1 MRLSKRI
8 FNISNEDE
16 FNSIALEVFD
26 FQYKNIPVYKKYVD
40 LVKSQTKSI
49 NDYKEIPF
57 LPIDFFKSNHIIAD
71 NSKIEKT
78 FLSSGTGN
86 TIRSKHLV
94 KDLKLYEQSFSAGYK
109 HFYSDPKEWTILAL
123 LPSYLDQGDSSLIY
137 MVNNF
142 IKKSENPESNY
153 INYDL
158 DVLKNLILK
167 LKNKNVLL
175 IGVSYA
181 LLELSELES
190 FNLENWVIMETGGMK
205 GRRKEMVRQE
215 LHQQLKK
222 AFNVDAIHSEYGMT
236 ELLSQAY
243 SKKNGLFET
252 PPWMKFI
259 IRDFEDPYSLAKIN
273 SSGGINIIDLANIYS
288 CSFIETQDIGK
299 EVEKDSFEIL
309 GRFDQ
314 SEVRGCNLLSF

>member
-1 MRLSKRI
+1 MTLSKRI

-40 LVKSQTKSI
+40 LIQSQKKSI
-49 NDYKEIPF
+49 NHYKEIPY

-94 KDLKLYEQSFSAGYK
+94 KDLELYEQSFSTGYE

-142 IKKSENPESNY
+142 INKSENPESNY
-153 INYDL
+153 IKYDL

-167 LKNKNVLL
+167 LKDKNVLL

-181 LLELSELES
+181 LLELSELGS
-190 FNLENWVIMETGGMK
+190 FNFENWVIMETGGMK

-243 SKKNGLFET
+243 SKKNGLFKT

>member
-1 MRLSKRI
+1 MSLSKRI

-16 FNSIALEVFD
+16 FNSIALEVFE

-40 LVKSQTKSI
+40 LVKSQKKSI
-49 NDYKEIPF
+49 NHYKEIPF
-57 LPIDFFKSNHIIAD
+57 LPINFFKNNNIIAD

-78 FLSSGTGN
+78 FLSSGTGKIN
-86 TIRSKHLV
+86 RSKHLV
-94 KDLKLYEQSFSAGYK
+94 KDLELYEQSFSSGYK

-123 LPSYLDQGDSSLIY
+123 LPSYLEQGDSSLIY
-137 MVNNF
+137 MVDNLIN
-142 IKKSENPESNY
+142 KSENPESNY

-158 DVLKNLILK
+158 DVLNNLILK

-181 LLELSELES
+181 LLELSELDS
-190 FNLENWVIMETGGMK
+190 FDLENWIVMETGGMK
-205 GRRKEMVRQE
+205 GNRKEMVRQE

-243 SKKNGLFET
+243 SKKNGLFKT

-259 IRDFEDPYSLAKIN
+259 IRDFEDPYSFAKIN

-288 CSFIETQDIGK
+288 CSFIETRDIGK
-299 EVEKDSFEIL
+299 EIEKDSFEIL
-309 GRFDQ
+309 GRFDH

>member
-1 MRLSKRI
+1 MVNKFI
-8 FNISNEDE
+8 N
-16 FNSIALEVFD
+16 
-26 FQYKNIPVYKKYVD
+26 
-40 LVKSQTKSI
+40 KSQ
-49 NDYKEIPF
+49 
-57 LPIDFFKSNHIIAD
+57 
-71 NSKIEKT
+71 
-78 FLSSGTGN
+78 
-86 TIRSKHLV
+86 
-94 KDLKLYEQSFSAGYK
+94 
-109 HFYSDPKEWTILAL
+109 
-123 LPSYLDQGDSSLIY
+123 
-137 MVNNF
+137 
-142 IKKSENPESNY
+142 NPESNY

-158 DVLKNLILK
+158 NVLKNLILK
-167 LKNKNVLL
+167 LKDKNVLL

-181 LLELSELES
+181 LLELSELDS
-190 FNLENWVIMETGGMK
+190 FNLENWVVMETGGMK

-222 AFNVDAIHSEYGMT
+222 AFNVNAIHSEYGMT

>member
-1 MRLSKRI
+1 LSLSKRI

-16 FNSIALEVFD
+16 FNSIALEVFE
-26 FQYKNIPVYKKYVD
+26 FQYKNIRVYKKYVD
-40 LVKSQTKSI
+40 LVKSQKKSI
-49 NDYKEIPF
+49 NHYKEIPF
-57 LPIDFFKSNHIIAD
+57 LPIDFFKSNKIIAD

-86 TIRSKHLV
+86 KIRSKHLV
-94 KDLKLYEQSFSAGYK
+94 KNLELYEQSFTASYK

-137 MVNNF
+137 MIDNF
-142 IKKSENPESNY
+142 INKSENSESNY
-153 INYDL
+153 IKYDL

-167 LKNKNVLL
+167 LKDKNVLL

-181 LLELSELES
+181 LLELSELDS

-205 GRRKEMVRQE
+205 GRRKEMVRE
-215 LHQQLKK
+215 DLHRQLKK

-243 SKKNGLFET
+243 SKKNGSFKT

-273 SSGGINIIDLANIYS
+273 SSGGINIVDLANIYS

-299 EVEKDSFEIL
+299 EIEKDSFEIL

-314 SEVRGCNLLSF
+314 SEIRGCNLLSF

>member
-1 MRLSKRI
+1 MSLSKRI
-8 FNISNEDE
+8 FNISNEGE

-40 LVKSQTKSI
+40 LIQSQKKSI
-49 NDYKEIPF
+49 NHYKEIPF

-94 KDLKLYEQSFSAGYK
+94 KDLELYEQSFSTGYE

-142 IKKSENPESNY
+142 INKSENPESNY
-153 INYDL
+153 IKYDL

-167 LKNKNVLL
+167 LKDKNVLL

-181 LLELSELES
+181 LLELSELGS
-190 FNLENWVIMETGGMK
+190 FNFENWVIMETGGMK
-205 GRRKEMVRQE
+205 GRRREMVRQE

-222 AFNVDAIHSEYGMT
+222 AFNVGAIHSEYGMT

-243 SKKNGLFET
+243 SKKNGLFKT

>member
-1 MRLSKRI
+1 MSLSERI

-16 FNSIALEVFD
+16 FNSVALEVFE

-40 LVKSQTKSI
+40 LIKSQTKSI
-49 NDYKEIPF
+49 NHFKEIPF
-57 LPIDFFKSNHIIAD
+57 LPIDFFKNNKIIAE

-78 FLSSGTGN
+78 FLSSGTSN
-86 TIRSKHLV
+86 TIRSRHFV
-94 KDLKLYEQSFSAGYK
+94 KDLKLYEQSFSAGFKY
-109 HFYSDPKEWTILAL
+109 FYSDPKEWTILAL

-137 MVNNF
+137 MVNKF
-142 IKKSENPESNY
+142 INKSENSESNY

-158 DVLKNLILK
+158 NVLKNLILK
-167 LKNKNVLL
+167 LKDKNVLL

-181 LLELSELES
+181 LLELSELDS
-190 FNLENWVIMETGGMK
+190 FNLENWVVMETGGMK

-288 CSFIETQDIGK
+288 LF
-299 EVEKDSFEIL
+299 
-309 GRFDQ
+309 
-314 SEVRGCNLLSF
+314 

>member
-1 MRLSKRI
+1 LSLSKRI

-16 FNSIALEVFD
+16 FNSIALEVFE

-40 LVKSQTKSI
+40 LIKSKSKSI
-49 NDYKEIPF
+49 NHFKEIPF
-57 LPIDFFKSNHIIAD
+57 LPIDFFKNNKIIAD

-78 FLSSGTGN
+78 FLSSGTSN
-86 TIRSKHLV
+86 TIRSKHFV
-94 KDLKLYEQSFSAGYK
+94 KDLELYEQSFSAGFKY
-109 HFYSDPKEWTILAL
+109 FYSDPKEWTILAL

-137 MVNNF
+137 MVNKF
-142 IKKSENPESNY
+142 INKSENPESNY

-158 DVLKNLILK
+158 NVLKNLILK
-167 LKNKNVLL
+167 LKDKNVLL

-181 LLELSELES
+181 LLELSELDS
-190 FNLENWVIMETGGMK
+190 LNLENWVVMETGGMK

>member
-1 MRLSKRI
+1 MSLSKRI

-16 FNSIALEVFD
+16 FNSIALEVFE

-40 LVKSQTKSI
+40 LVKSQKKSI
-49 NDYKEIPF
+49 NHYKEIPF

-94 KDLKLYEQSFSAGYK
+94 KDLKLYEQAFSAGYK
-109 HFYSDPKEWTILAL
+109 HFYSDSKKWAILAL

-181 LLELSELES
+181 LLELSELDS
-190 FNLENWVIMETGGMK
+190 FNLEKLVIMETGGMN

-243 SKKNGLFET
+243 SKKNGIFKT

-299 EVEKDSFEIL
+299 EVEKNSFEIL

>member
-1 MRLSKRI
+1 MSLSKRI
-8 FNISNEDE
+8 FNITNEDE
-16 FNSIALEVFD
+16 FNSIALEVFE

-40 LVKSQTKSI
+40 LIKSQSKSI
-49 NDYKEIPF
+49 NHFKEIPF
-57 LPIDFFKSNHIIAD
+57 LPIDFFKNNKIIAN

-78 FLSSGTGN
+78 FLSSGTSK
-86 TIRSKHLV
+86 TIRSKHFV
-94 KDLKLYEQSFSAGYK
+94 KDLELYERSFSAGFKY
-109 HFYSDPKEWTILAL
+109 FYSDPKEWTILAL

-137 MVNNF
+137 MVNKF
-142 IKKSENPESNY
+142 INKSENSESNY

-158 DVLKNLILK
+158 NVLKNLILK
-167 LKNKNVLL
+167 LKDKNVLL

-181 LLELSELES
+181 LLELSELDS
-190 FNLENWVIMETGGMK
+190 FNLENWVVMETGGMK

>member
-1 MRLSKRI
+1 MSLSKRI
-8 FNISNEDE
+8 FKISNEVE
-16 FNSIALEVFD
+16 FNSIALEVFE
-26 FQYKNIPVYKKYVD
+26 FQYKKIPVYKKYVD
-40 LVKSQTKSI
+40 LIKSPKKSI
-49 NDYKEIPF
+49 VHYNEIPF
-57 LPIDFFKSNHIIAD
+57 LPINFFKNNNIIAD

-78 FLSSGTGN
+78 FLSSGTAKK
-86 TIRSKHLV
+86 IRSKHLV
-94 KDLKLYEQSFSAGYK
+94 KDLKLYEQSFSFGFK

-137 MVNNF
+137 MVDNF
-142 IKKSENPESNY
+142 IIKSKNPESDY
-153 INYDL
+153 ITYDL
-158 DVLKNLILK
+158 DILKNLILK

-181 LLELSELES
+181 LLELSELDS
-190 FNLENWVIMETGGMK
+190 LNLENWVIMETGGMK
-205 GRRKEMVRQE
+205 GRRKEMVRE
-215 LHQQLKK
+215 DLHRKLKK
-222 AFNVDAIHSEYGMT
+222 AFNVNSIHSEYGMT

-243 SKKNGLFET
+243 SKKNGLFKT

-259 IRDFEDPYSLAKIN
+259 IRDFEDPYSMAKIN

-299 EVEKDSFEIL
+299 EIEKGSFEIL

>member
-1 MRLSKRI
+1 MSLSKKI

-16 FNSIALEVFD
+16 FNSIALEVFE
-26 FQYKNIPVYKKYVD
+26 FQYKNISVYKKYVD
-40 LVKSQTKSI
+40 LVKSQKKSI
-49 NDYKEIPF
+49 NHYKEIPF

-86 TIRSKHLV
+86 TTRSKHLV
-94 KDLKLYEQSFSAGYK
+94 KDLKLYEQAFSAGYK

-142 IKKSENPESNY
+142 INKSENPESNY

-158 DVLKNLILK
+158 D
-167 LKNKNVLL
+167 LL
-175 IGVSYA
+175 
-181 LLELSELES
+181 
-190 FNLENWVIMETGGMK
+190 K
-205 GRRKEMVRQE
+205 GRRKEMVRE
-215 LHQQLKK
+215 DLHRKLKK
-222 AFNVDAIHSEYGMT
+222 AFNVNSIHSEYGMT

-243 SKKNGLFET
+243 SKKNGLFKT

-299 EVEKDSFEIL
+299 EIEKGSFEIL